1 VKYGRANALTVDL
14 EDWYQ
19 GIRVDVEQWP
29 RFEDRIESSTRRLL
43 ELFDS
48 ANVRATFFVLGYVAE
63 RHPDLVRAIDA
74 CGHEIATHGY
84 QHKLFYE
91 CTPDELRADIA
102 RSIEILEGVTA
113 RPVIG
118 HRAPFFS
125 VTQASW
131 WALEI
136 LAELGLRYD
145 SSIFPIRH
153 WRCGIPDATRS
164 PHPIQTA
171 HGTLIEFPP
180 STERVLGI
188 NVPFGG
194 GAYLRAWPYPLTRTG
209 VRRLNERGWPAVVY
223 IHPWELDS
231 ARPRIHTDRSIAIA
245 QRLNRVSAGP
255 RLAAL
260 LREFEF
266 GPMRDLLDHPP
277 CATPRRGR
285 RAAGGSSGDA
295 RRARRPATQWSPP
308 RSKRFARTSPRR

>member
-1 VKYGRANALTVDL
+1 LWKYGRANALTVDL

-19 GIRVDVEQWP
+19 GTRVDVEQWP
-29 RFEDRIESSTRRLL
+29 RFEDRIESSTMRLL
-43 ELFDS
+43 ELFD
-48 ANVRATFFVLGYVAE
+48 AADARATFFVLGYVAE
-63 RHPDLVRAIDA
+63 QHPDLVRAIDA

-102 RSIEILEGVTA
+102 RSIEILEAITA

-125 VTQASW
+125 VTEASL

-164 PHPIQTA
+164 PHPIETA
-171 HGTLIEFPP
+171 HGTLIEFPA
-180 STERVLGI
+180 STGRVLGV
-188 NVPFGG
+188 NLPFGG
-194 GAYLRAWPYPLTRTG
+194 GAYLRTWPYPLTRMG
-209 VRRLNERGWPAVVY
+209 IRSLNERGWPAVVY
-223 IHPWELDS
+223 IHPWELDP

-245 QRLNRVSAGP
+245 QRLNRASAGP

-266 GPMRDLLDHPP
+266 GPMRDLLDHPSLRDSAA
-277 CATPRRGR
+277 ATEARPARSGRFVRGR
-285 RAAGGSSGDA
+285 AESERAAERVVA
-295 RRARRPATQWSPP
+295 REV
-308 RSKRFARTSPRR
+308 

>member
-1 VKYGRANALTVDL
+1 VTYNGPNALTVDL

-19 GIRVDVEQWP
+19 GTRVDVEQWP
-29 RFEDRIESSTRRLL
+29 RFEDRIESSTLRLL
-43 ELFDS
+43 ELFQAAD
-48 ANVRATFFVLGYVAE
+48 VRATFFVLGYVAE
-63 RHPDLVRAIDA
+63 RHPDLVRAIDSF
-74 CGHEIATHGY
+74 GHEIATHGY

-102 RSIEILEGVTA
+102 RSIEILEAITV
-113 RPVIG
+113 RPIIG

-171 HGTLIEFPP
+171 RGTVIEFPP
-180 STERVLGI
+180 STGRVLGMNI
-188 NVPFGG
+188 PFGG
-194 GAYLRAWPYPLTRTG
+194 GAYLRAWPYPLTRMG
-209 VRRLNERGWPAVVY
+209 VRRLNERGWPAVAY
-223 IHPWELDS
+223 IHPWELDP
-231 ARPRIHTDRSIAIA
+231 ARPHIRTDRSIAIA
-245 QRLNRVSAGP
+245 QRLNRASAGP

-260 LREFEF
+260 LSDFEF
-266 GPMRDLLDHPP
+266 GPMRELLDHPSLRDTASEARP
-277 CATPRRGR
+277 AERFARRPAEGR
-285 RAAGGSSGDA
+285 RAARQLPA
-295 RRARRPATQWSPP
+295 RH
-308 RSKRFARTSPRR
+308 

>member
-19 GIRVDVEQWP
+19 GTRVGVEHWP
-29 RFEDRIESSTRRLL
+29 RFEDRIESSTMRLL
-43 ELFDS
+43 ELFD
-48 ANVRATFFVLGYVAE
+48 AADVRATFFVLGYVAE
-63 RHPDLVRAIDA
+63 GHPDLVRAIDA
-74 CGHEIATHGY
+74 RGHEIATHGY

-102 RSIEILEGVTA
+102 RSIEILEAITA

-125 VTQASW
+125 VTQASR

-164 PHPIQTA
+164 PHPIETA
-171 HGTLIEFPP
+171 HGTLIEFPA
-180 STERVLGI
+180 STGRVLGM

-194 GAYLRAWPYPLTRTG
+194 GAYLRTWPYPLTRMG
-209 VRRLNERGWPAVVY
+209 IRSLNERGWPAVVY
-223 IHPWELDS
+223 IHPWELDP
-231 ARPRIHTDRSIAIA
+231 ARPRIQTDRSIAIA
-245 QRLNRVSAGP
+245 QRLGRASAGP

-266 GPMRDLLDHPP
+266 APMRDLLDHPSLRDT
-277 CATPRRGR
+277 ASVTEPRPARSGRFVRGR
-285 RAAGGSSGDA
+285 VEGEPAAE
-295 RRARRPATQWSPP
+295 RVVTREV
-308 RSKRFARTSPRR
+308 